1 MPKPAARLPTLAD
14 DMKSLLDLLAR
25 APTSARIEL
34 HMDRLLKGWHAG
46 LDPDTYEER
55 LDTLRES
62 LAEGA
67 EQTEQAAADV
77 DPASKAEARA
87 AHAAVEAMRT
97 ALRAA
102 QDAALVPA

>member
-1 MPKPAARLPTLAD
+1 MPKAAARPPTLAD
-14 DMKSLLDLLAR
+14 DMKALLDLLGR
-25 APTSARIEL
+25 APTPARVES

-55 LDTLRES
+55 LATLRES
-62 LAEGA
+62 LAEGI
-67 EQTEQAAADV
+67 EQTAEAAADV

-87 AHAAVEAMRT
+87 AHAAVESMRI

-102 QDAALVPA
+102 QDAGLVPA